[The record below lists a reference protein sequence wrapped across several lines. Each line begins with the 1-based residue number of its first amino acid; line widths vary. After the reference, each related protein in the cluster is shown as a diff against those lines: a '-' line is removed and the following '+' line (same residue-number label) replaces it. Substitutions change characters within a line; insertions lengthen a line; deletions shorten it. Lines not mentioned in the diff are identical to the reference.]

1 LVAHQMGITQLA
13 VKYCNVLATTPA
25 RMQAVFPSFTGNR
38 FDSAGRD
45 ALIDP
50 LLKALLA
57 HHITSEGAQLADQ
70 PYEMDSHARL
80 NDLIDT
86 MTAACPNEVCSASV
100 TSNTVTAVCA
110 AALGS
115 AMMLVQ

>member
-1 LVAHQMGITQLA
+1 M
-13 VKYCNVLATTPA
+13 
-25 RMQAVFPSFTGNR
+25 
-38 FDSAGRD
+38 
-45 ALIDP
+45 
-50 LLKALLA
+50 LKALLA
-57 HHITSEGAQLADQ
+57 HHIPAHNDQLADQ
-70 PYEMDSHARL
+70 PYEMDSRERL

-86 MTAACPNEVCSASV
+86 MTASCSNNVCSAGV